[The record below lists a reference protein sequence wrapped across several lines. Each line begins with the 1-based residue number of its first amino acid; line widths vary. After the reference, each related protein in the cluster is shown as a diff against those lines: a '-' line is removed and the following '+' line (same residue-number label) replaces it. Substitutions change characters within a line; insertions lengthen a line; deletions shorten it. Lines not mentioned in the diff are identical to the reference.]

1 MTGPEL
7 RTERLLLRRWRD
19 TDRAPFAAVNADE
32 AVMRHFTGP
41 LDRAASD
48 ALVDRIER
56 SFDESGYG
64 LWAVELPG
72 EAACIGFIG
81 LWRPAILA
89 GVTDAI
95 EIGWR
100 LASDRWDRGYA
111 TEGARAALAFAFDAL
126 GLDEVV
132 SCTTPANRPSIR
144 VMEKLGMT
152 RDPADDFVT
161 PGPDGADRTL
171 TLHRLPVDRW
181 RGVREGGP

>member
-1 MTGPEL
+1 MSSPEL

-19 TDRAPFAAVNADE
+19 ADRAPFAAVNADV
-32 AVMRHFTGP
+32 AVMRHFAGP

-48 ALVDRIER
+48 ALIDRIER
-56 SFDESGYG
+56 SFEEAGYS

-72 EAACIGFIG
+72 EAACIGFVG

-89 GVTDAI
+89 GVTDAV
-95 EIGWR
+95 EVGWR
-100 LASDRWDRGYA
+100 LGSNRWGRGYA
-111 TEGARAALAFAFDAL
+111 TEGARAALAFAFDEL

-132 SCTTPANRPSIR
+132 SCTTPTNRPSLR

-152 RDPADDFVT
+152 RDPADDFVR

-171 TLHRLPVDRW
+171 VLHRLPAGRW
-181 RGVREGGP
+181 RGSGGAGP

>member
-19 TDRAPFAAVNADE
+19 ADRAPFAAVNADA
-32 AVMRHFTGP
+32 AVMRHFPGM
-41 LDRAASD
+41 LDRDASD
-48 ALVDRIER
+48 ALVDRIEQT
-56 SFDESGYG
+56 FEAAGYG

-89 GVTDAI
+89 GVTDSV
-95 EIGWR
+95 EVGWR
-100 LASDRWDRGYA
+100 LASDHWGRGYA
-111 TEGARAALAFAFDAL
+111 LEGARAALAFAFDVL

-161 PGPDGADRTL
+161 PDPDGVDRTL
-171 TLHRLPVDRW
+171 VLHRLPADRW
-181 RGVREGGP
+181 RGSGEAGP